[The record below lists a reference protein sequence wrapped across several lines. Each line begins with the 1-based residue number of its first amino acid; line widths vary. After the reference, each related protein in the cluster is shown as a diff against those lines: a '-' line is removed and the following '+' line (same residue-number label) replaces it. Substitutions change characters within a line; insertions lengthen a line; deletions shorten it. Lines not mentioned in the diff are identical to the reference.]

1 MRGVL
6 APIAVT
12 LLLAIS
18 TSGVDADPP
27 VIGTE
32 FTGRLAFGACEPD
45 KPSIMGCGEPRVV
58 EPFSDPRLE
67 GDVAITGW
75 WGGYESTSAV
85 WFGSWLIGDSGDGW
99 VEVASP
105 RLRSTDGTVTHYYTS
120 VLVGTGVNQG
130 LVAYSEVAVTGDVF
144 DFDGRI
150 VSEDIYPIVDFS
162 GVVLPG
168 DLAELD
174 W

>member
-1 MRGVL
+1 MRGVV
-6 APIAVT
+6 APIVAT
-12 LLLAIS
+12 ALLVVS
-18 TSGVDADPP
+18 TAGVMADPAGLGP
-27 VIGTE
+27 A
-32 FTGRLAFGACEPD
+32 FTGRLAFGPCEPEQ
-45 KPSIMGCGEPRVV
+45 PYVMGCGEPQII
-58 EPFSDPRLE
+58 EPFSDQRLE

-75 WGGYESTSAV
+75 WGAYDPSSTV

-105 RLRSTDGTVTHYYTS
+105 RLHSADGTATQYTS
-120 VLVGTGVNQG
+120 VLVGTGVNEG
-130 LVAYSEVAVTGDVF
+130 LVAYSEVTVTGDVF

-150 VSEDIYPIVDFS
+150 VREDLHPTIDYSGAIV
-162 GVVLPG
+162 PG